1 MKRRT
6 VDEIISNPHL
16 VVSSTLFGCSAYSLT
31 YIETFSDGQVGGER
45 ICYLCSIEIEKE
57 LFKDLIGGK
66 FPDYRSDVGRI
77 WDFSAVKEIVR
88 KLKEDKYDIQE
99 INFY

>member
-1 MKRRT
+1 MRRKS

-45 ICYLCSIEIEKE
+45 ICYLCSIEIEKD
-57 LFKDLIGGK
+57 LFKAL
-66 FPDYRSDVGRI
+66 VG
-77 WDFSAVKEIVR
+77 
-88 KLKEDKYDIQE
+88 
-99 INFY
+99 

>member
-16 VVSSTLFGCSAYSLT
+16 VVSSMLFGCSSYSLT

-45 ICYLCSIEIEKE
+45 ICYLCSIEIEKK
-57 LFKDLIGGK
+57 LFKDLVGRK
-66 FPDYRSDVGRI
+66 YPDHRSSVGRI
-77 WDFSAVKEIVR
+77 WDFGAVKEIVR